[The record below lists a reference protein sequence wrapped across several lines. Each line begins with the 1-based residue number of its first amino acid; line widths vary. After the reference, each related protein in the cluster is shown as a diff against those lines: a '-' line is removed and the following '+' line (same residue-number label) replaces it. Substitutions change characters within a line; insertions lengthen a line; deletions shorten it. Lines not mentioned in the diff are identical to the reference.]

1 MRFGFCLAASS
12 VVIAALGPP
21 SVALAV
27 PVAASPVAQARGV
40 LVRPLTL
47 VKVDDLDFGTVIS
60 GPTAGTVTIDA
71 VSGVRST
78 SGGATPVLG
87 KDGNRAFFVGAGT
100 ANQTIAVVS
109 LVPPPALTYTVTVGP
124 ATTTYAIPVVN
135 LTLDGSAT
143 RTISNGNAFEFGVG
157 GTIALFADQPEG
169 LYSATFD
176 VTVDYQ

>member
-1 MRFGFCLAASS
+1 MRWAMSVAALSAALVMVSGSALAA
-12 VVIAALGPP
+12 
-21 SVALAV
+21 
-27 PVAASPVAQARGV
+27 PVAASPVATARGV

-47 VKVDDLDFGTVIS
+47 VKVDDLDFGTIIS
-60 GPTAGTVTIDA
+60 GPTAGTVTIDP

-78 SGGATPVLG
+78 TGGATGVAG
-87 KDGNRAFFVGAGT
+87 KDGGRATFVGAGT

-109 LVPPPALTYTVTVGP
+109 LVPPPALTFTVVAGP
-124 ATTTYAIPVVN
+124 VSTTYLIPVVN

-143 RTISNGNAFEFGVG
+143 RTISNGNAFNFGVG

-176 VTVDYQ
+176 VTVDYH